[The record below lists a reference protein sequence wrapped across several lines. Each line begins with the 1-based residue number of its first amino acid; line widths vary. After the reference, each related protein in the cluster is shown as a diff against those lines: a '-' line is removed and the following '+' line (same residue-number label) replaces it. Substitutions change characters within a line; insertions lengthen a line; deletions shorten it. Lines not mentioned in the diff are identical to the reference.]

1 MNILRAFVTI
11 AIFSVAA
18 YAQSELQQMID
29 RDKDLSNAIV
39 NKGAKAAFPE
49 FLTDDSVL
57 FLPDAVN
64 GKEHWKTAAENK
76 DFTITR
82 SLVYAEMSSNN
93 SLGYTLGMWKRT
105 RKDVDDQFGQ
115 YVTIWAKRGTE
126 YKAVIDITTRNL
138 EDVLPDR
145 DQVLA
150 AKRPIEM
157 NTRGWSAADA
167 TMDFLKIGMTK
178 KGLGEAYDRFA
189 APDVRLVKEDSRSLT
204 GKKAV
209 KKEMENYTSV
219 SFPKKNWLI
228 ESSDMAYT
236 WNPCDYANSEEGT
249 EKGNCLHVWRLSK
262 EKWYIVLG
270 VFARVQT
277 TSKPELKSR
286 SK

>member
-1 MNILRAFVTI
+1 MNLCRAVLVI
-11 AIFSVAA
+11 AIFSVGVFSQAD
-18 YAQSELQQMID
+18 LQRMID
-29 RDKDLSNAIV
+29 RDKALSNAIQ
-39 NKGAKAAFPE
+39 NKGAKTAFPE
-49 FLTDDSVL
+49 YLTDDSVL

-64 GKEHWKTAAENK
+64 GKEYWKTVEENK
-76 DFTITR
+76 EFTITR
-82 SLVYAEMSSNN
+82 SLVYAEMSSND

-105 RKDVDDQFGQ
+105 RKNIDDQFGQ
-115 YVTIWAKRGTE
+115 YVTIWAKRGNE

-138 EDVLPDR
+138 EDVLPER

-167 TMDFLKIGMTK
+167 TMNFLKLGMTK
-178 KGLGEAYDRFA
+178 KGLGEAYNKFA
-189 APDVRLVKEDSRSLT
+189 AADVRLVKEDSKSIT

-209 KKEMENYTSV
+209 VKEMEQYTSV
-219 SFPKKNWLI
+219 AFPKKNWLI
-228 ESSDMAYT
+228 ESADMAYS
-236 WNPCDYANSEEGT
+236 WNPCEYANSDEGM
-249 EKGNCLHVWRLSK
+249 EKGNCLHVWRLNK

-277 TSKPELKSR
+277 TKKPELKSR